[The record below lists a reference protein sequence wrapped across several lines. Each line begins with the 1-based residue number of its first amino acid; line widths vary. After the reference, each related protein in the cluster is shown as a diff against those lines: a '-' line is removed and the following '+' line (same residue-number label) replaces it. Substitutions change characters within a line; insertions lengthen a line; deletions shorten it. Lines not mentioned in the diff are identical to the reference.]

1 MDNEMEEFNQEQV
14 NFTLTRGE
22 DTKIRTLFVNLV
34 KPVEWNL
41 SNGNRTI
48 IVVYFKADQELSS
61 CSLLAVRSQFFVT
74 RVWFL
79 DTADQKYSRFIL
91 IGKIL
96 SNLAN

>member
-61 CSLLAVRSQFFVT
+61 CSLLAVRSQFFVA

-96 SNLAN
+96 SDLAN